1 MFFNKYII
9 FYRLIILQAGLQ
21 PIDPIL
27 MYYKLTKDTENQI
40 EKVLKSQ
47 SDFIIK
53 VLKRPL
59 LPISEKSESSEI
71 IIEEEQEVKYDD

>member
-1 MFFNKYII
+1 M
-9 FYRLIILQAGLQ
+9 QAGLH
-21 PIDPIL
+21 PFDPVL
-27 MYYKLTKDTENQI
+27 MYYKFTKDIDNQI

-59 LPISEKSESSEI
+59 LPISEKSEGGEI
-71 IIEEEQEVKYDD
+71 IIEEEQEVIILIIIFFFLIVYFLI